1 MRAFRGRSSVLGSF
15 ALTWQIVALML
26 VPTAA
31 CCQNGWSSPTAGETA
46 NCPMHH
52 SRQDPVCAI
61 HASSSADRDCHCPKL
76 GCSPAD
82 NGFLALFGPVGVLA
96 RAVDTPALRP
106 IGEAASPTPPSSN
119 SLAPVPVAP
128 PPRV

>member
-1 MRAFRGRSSVLGSF
+1 MRAFRGRSSVLASF

-31 CCQNGWSSPTAGETA
+31 CCQNGSSSSTGEAA

-52 SRQDPVCAI
+52 STQGPVCAL
-61 HASSSADRDCHCPKL
+61 HAPLDADRDCHCPKL
-76 GCSPAD
+76 GCSQTD
-82 NGFLALFGPVGVLA
+82 NGFLALFGPIGVLPQTL
-96 RAVDTPALRP
+96 DTPTLHH
-106 IGEAASPTPPSSN
+106 IGEAALLTPPSSN

>member
-1 MRAFRGRSSVLGSF
+1 MRAFHGRSSVLASF

-31 CCQNGWSSPTAGETA
+31 CCQNGSSLPMAAETA
-46 NCPMHH
+46 NCPMRH
-52 SRQDPVCAI
+52 STPVCAI

-76 GCSPAD
+76 GCSRTD
-82 NGFLALFGPVGVLA
+82 NGFLALFGPIGVLPHA
-96 RAVDTPALRP
+96 LDTPALRH
-106 IGEAASPTPPSSN
+106 IGEAVSLTPPSSN